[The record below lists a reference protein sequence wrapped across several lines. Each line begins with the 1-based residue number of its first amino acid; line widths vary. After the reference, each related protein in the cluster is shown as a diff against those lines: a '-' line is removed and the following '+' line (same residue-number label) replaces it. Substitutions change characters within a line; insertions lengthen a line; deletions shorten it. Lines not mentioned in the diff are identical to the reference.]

1 VWLGGGTDL
10 YRRLQ
15 QGQGQGQGEPM
26 SPAKIWASHKRL
38 TDLTLRIDKR

>member
-1 VWLGGGTDL
+1 VCRGGADL

-15 QGQGQGQGEPM
+15 QGQGQGEPM